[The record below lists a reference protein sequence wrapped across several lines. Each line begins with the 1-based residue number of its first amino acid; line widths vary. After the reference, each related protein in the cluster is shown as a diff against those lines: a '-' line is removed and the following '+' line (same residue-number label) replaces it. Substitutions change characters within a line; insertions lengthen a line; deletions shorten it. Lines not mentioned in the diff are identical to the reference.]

1 MMGSPAGEGDRLV
14 EVAGWA
20 QKVADLVKR
29 SAEPIGGAEL
39 FEAAHGTI
47 APLDSP
53 VILFQHIVFVLICP
67 MFYTFPEFFG
77 DGRGIAA
84 VAIGRDLL
92 GLDLSDRV
100 GRAEERL
107 GRGQIAGFAAL
118 PCGSL
123 R

>member
-39 FEAAHGTI
+39 FEAAHGAVASLY
-47 APLDSP
+47 APM
-53 VILFQHIVFVLICP
+53 ILFEHVVLVLAGP
-67 MFYTFPEFFG
+67 VVDVRAEFLG
-77 DGRGIAA
+77 DGLGI
-84 VAIGRDLL
+84 VGMAIGGDLL
-92 GLDLSDRV
+92 GLDLSDGL
-100 GRAEERL
+100 GRAKERL
-107 GRGQIAGFAAL
+107 GGGEIAGFAAL